1 MEKQDD
7 NFLENLQ
14 KAKNNASSELEAK
27 MDMVRFE
34 ALKDL
39 LKRKNIKVDDNIKD
53 ISELREIVK
62 AK

>member
-27 MDMVRFE
+27 MDMVR
-34 ALKDL
+34 LQY
-39 LKRKNIKVDDNIKD
+39 KRYIRIKRNCK
-53 ISELREIVK
+53 STK
-62 AK
+62 